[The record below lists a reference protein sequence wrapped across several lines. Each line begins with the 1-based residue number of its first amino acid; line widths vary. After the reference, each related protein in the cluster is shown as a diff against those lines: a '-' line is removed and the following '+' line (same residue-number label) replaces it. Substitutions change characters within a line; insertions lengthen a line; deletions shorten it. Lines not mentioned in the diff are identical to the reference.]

1 MKRLF
6 DIKKYKK
13 NVSTVC
19 VVLFAALC
27 GGYVLFHIL
36 GGFTDKLRITPATVA
51 SENVYEYYDAYIFR
65 DEHIISSQKSGY
77 RLDMCADGE
86 MAGIGTEFA
95 RVYADA
101 RGADFSAKLEELE
114 KTIAFC
120 ESCCVNLSSGGIL
133 DSKNTLRDGYASI
146 AEALTSKYPSRALA
160 YSSRILTA
168 FGRLEVNTGRDE
180 AVEQNI
186 EILKG
191 EIKALKA
198 ERDELIASLG
208 GDYESLTATKTG
220 YYYSGVDG
228 YEEAMTSR
236 GIESKTLSEF
246 FASINSLSENFS
258 YEGEGNAVGR
268 MVYDSHWYAA
278 VTVPMEIA
286 VNYLDEEG
294 DPKGGTY
301 GIEFYDGEW
310 KTLGMALE
318 RVVQSPEDTRAIL
331 LFSASEMK
339 IGFEGGRVRRVRMHT
354 AEYVGYRVPK
364 QALHERGGENGVYIL
379 TYGTVEWRKVE
390 VIYSGESYVLVAKNG
405 GDTAESSEWL
415 ALNDSLIV
423 EGKDLYHGKTVD

>member
-13 NVSTVC
+13 NVSAVC

-36 GGFTDKLRITPATVA
+36 GGFTDKLRIAPATVA
-51 SENVYEYYDAYIFR
+51 TENVYEYYDAYIFR
-65 DEHIISSQKSGY
+65 DENVINSQNSGY

-86 MAGIGTEFA
+86 MAGIGTEYA
-95 RVYADA
+95 RVYAEQM
-101 RGADFSAKLEELE
+101 GADFSARLEELE

-133 DSKNTLRDGYASI
+133 DSKNTLKDGYASV
-146 AEALTSKYPSRALA
+146 ADALTSKYPNRALT
-160 YSSRILTA
+160 YSSRILQA

-191 EIKALKA
+191 EIRALKN

-208 GDYESLTATKTG
+208 SDYESLSATKTG

-228 YEEAMTSR
+228 YEETMTSR
-236 GIESKTLSEF
+236 GIENKTLSEF
-246 FASINSLSENFS
+246 FASFNSLSENFS
-258 YEGEGNAVGR
+258 YAGEGNAVGR

-278 VTVPMEIA
+278 ITVPMEIA
-286 VNYLDEEG
+286 VNYLDEDG
-294 DPKGGTY
+294 DPKGGSY
-301 GIEFYDGEW
+301 GIDFYDGEW
-310 KTLGMALE
+310 KKLGMTLE

-339 IGFEGGRVRRVRMHT
+339 VGFEGGRVRRVRMHT

-364 QALHERGGENGVYIL
+364 QALHERDGVFGVYIL

-390 VIYSGESYVLVAKNG
+390 VIYSGESYVLAAKNG
-405 GDTAESSEWL
+405 GDTAESAEWL